1 MRIAIFG
8 LGYVGSVTGACLAR
22 MGHSVCGVD
31 VSRVKVEMINA
42 GHSPVLERG
51 LERLIAEQVRRGAL
65 RASRDPRE
73 AMRGAELSLVCVGT
87 PARPEG
93 NADLTHI
100 RHAAREIGRALSSAH
115 GFHTVV
121 MRSTVPPGTVRNV
134 VIPALERGSGLR
146 AGRDFGACFHPEF
159 LREGTSIHDFFHPPL
174 NVVGCEVPRSAR
186 QLLELWKALPAPLCL
201 TTLEVAEMVKYASN
215 AFHALKVT
223 FANEIGALS
232 KNLGIDGREVME
244 FLARDRKL
252 SVSPLYLRP
261 GFAFGGPCLPKDVR
275 VLERL
280 GRRQGVE
287 VPLLA
292 NILESNARHLRRA
305 ANLVLATRKKR
316 IGVLGLVFKS
326 QTDDLRGSPAC
337 ALVQLLLRANRQ
349 VRIYEPR
356 VEISRL
362 LGANRAFIEKALPQL
377 SRLLVNSPEELLAFS
392 EVVVLAGT
400 HGEFAPV
407 VHGLRKSQTLVDL
420 VGWAGMGPTEPGDYR
435 GICWVQPAHRP
446 AS

>member
-22 MGHSVCGVD
+22 LGHLVCGVD
-31 VSRVKVEMINA
+31 VSPVKVEMINT

-51 LERLIAEQVRRGAL
+51 LDRLIAEQVRRRSL
-65 RASRDPRE
+65 RATRDPRE
-73 AMRGAELSLVCVGT
+73 AMREAELSLVCVGT
-87 PARPEG
+87 PARSDG
-93 NADLTHI
+93 NADLAHL
-100 RHAAREIGRALSSAH
+100 RHAVREIGRALASARR
-115 GFHTVV
+115 FHSVV
-121 MRSTVPPGTVRNV
+121 VRSTVPPGTVRNV
-134 VIPALERGSGLR
+134 VIPALERDSGRR
-146 AGRDFGACFHPEF
+146 AGKDFGACFHPEF

-174 NVVGCEVPRSAR
+174 NVAGCEVSRSAR
-186 QLLELWKALPAPLCL
+186 QLRRLWKPLPAPVLL
-201 TTLEVAEMVKYASN
+201 TSLEVAEMVKYAAN
-215 AFHALKVT
+215 AYHALKVA
-223 FANEIGALS
+223 FANEMGALS
-232 KNLGIDGREVME
+232 NGLGFDGREVMKI
-244 FLARDRKL
+244 LARDRKL

-261 GFAFGGPCLPKDVR
+261 GFAFGGPCLPKDVQ

-280 GRRQGVE
+280 GRRKGVE

-292 NILESNARHLRRA
+292 SILLSNRRHLRRA
-305 ANLVLATRKKR
+305 VDLVLATGKKR

-362 LGANRAFIEKALPQL
+362 LGANRAFIERALPQL
-377 SRLLVNSPEELLAFS
+377 ARFLVTSPEELLEFS

-400 HGEFAPV
+400 HAEFEPAISS
-407 VHGLRKSQTLVDL
+407 LRKSQTLLDL
-420 VGWAGMGPTEPGDYR
+420 VGWEGGIPARSAYR
-435 GICWVQPAHRP
+435 GICWARP
-446 AS
+446 AR